1 MNRQDAVTAEI
12 SPYSGTLA
20 APFNTPETIAQLATL
35 PHLLARANVTRLSNG
50 PDYVVKLEHPDIANG
65 HPITVK
71 VFKHQSLIKDW
82 YDRRHG
88 SKAERSFD
96 AACVLRDKGL
106 GTPTPIAWLDRWE
119 SKRLKESYYLCLF
132 EPGIS
137 FRDALSDIYYNQHDN
152 APLMELLHLVAPAIR
167 AMHDAGFAH
176 KDMGNQNILL
186 PRAESGEWLQPQ
198 FIDLNRASYQAEPLS
213 FNQRAFDLARI
224 ALPGAYLKIF
234 KTIYNQHEDFPAE
247 FESLEQKARK
257 RFWGHRRSVK
267 WRRPIRYWRRR
278 WREKNLPPI
287 KPVYPPIPDIW
298 LWDEKSAQ
306 PMIVPG
312 RKEKH
317 AYRDWRYMLTMIWQ
331 SLISAPGIFKRY
343 KQVLQKS
350 YQKPLSMTGRIG
362 VALHP
367 KSDYIPQELALLK
380 TLGNPPVL
388 VRFCHHETAEDW
400 QTGIALVEHLHQQGV
415 EIMAAILQD
424 RQATLQPK
432 RWENFLET
440 VIGSIGDKVAH
451 IEITHAS
458 NRVKWGIWSANEYR
472 NLMAP
477 AFALQKRYPH
487 IKLTGPAC
495 IDFEYHPVIAALKA
509 IPKGQKLSALS
520 HLLYV
525 DRRGAPEG
533 KQGQFST
540 LEKCALLK
548 ALAQSSDRCDD
559 KVIISEVNWP
569 VKHTGIWSPIGCPY
583 ETPKWRREEPGET
596 EDEYADY
603 MLRYLVISLCS
614 GHVEQVFWWRLSAHG
629 YGLVDDR
636 DNFRPRPAFTALA
649 FFLQLLGQADFF
661 CKWEIGSGIYA
672 LEFHTSTQ
680 KIVMAWTDTGD
691 TKALPAVDYQSAL
704 DRMGN
709 PLANVTL
716 SGSPIYLLSDL
727 K

>member
-1 MNRQDAVTAEI
+1 MNIGKYTGEIADTFRTNHVLGVLEEI
-12 SPYSGTLA
+12 SELLLQAENTQLSDGKDYVIKTSAPLHVGA
-20 APFNTPETIAQLATL
+20 APIDITI
-35 PHLLARANVTRLSNG
+35 
-50 PDYVVKLEHPDIANG
+50 
-65 HPITVK
+65 K
-71 VFKHQSLIKDW
+71 VFKRQSRLKDW
-82 YDRRHG
+82 HDQRNG
-88 SKAERSFD
+88 SKAERSFR
-96 AACVLRDKGL
+96 AACFLQAKRL
-106 GTPTPIAWLDRWE
+106 GTPTPIAWLDYWE
-119 SKRLKESYYLCLF
+119 GNHLKESYYLCLF

-137 FRDALSDIYYNQHDN
+137 FRDALSDIYYNQHNN

-176 KDMGNQNILL
+176 NDMGNQNILL
-186 PRAESGEWLQPQ
+186 PRAENGDWLPPQ
-198 FIDLNRASYQAEPLS
+198 FIDLNRAQYQAEPLS
-213 FNQRAFDLARI
+213 YKQRAFDLARI

-234 KTIYNQHEDFPAE
+234 KTIYNQHEELPAE
-247 FESLEQKARK
+247 FELLEQKARK
-257 RFWGHRRSVK
+257 RFWNHRRSVK
-267 WRRPIRYWRRR
+267 WRHPIRHWRS
-278 WREKNLPPI
+278 KQQPKA

-312 RKEKH
+312 RQEKH

-331 SLISAPGIFKRY
+331 SLISAPGIFRRY
-343 KQVLQKS
+343 KQLLQQS

-367 KSDYIPQELALLK
+367 KADYIPQELALLK

-388 VRFCHHETAEDW
+388 VRFCHHETQEDW
-400 QTGIALVEHLHQQGV
+400 QTGIALVKHLHQQGV
-415 EIMAAILQD
+415 EIMVAILQD
-424 RQATLQPK
+424 RQATLQPQ
-432 RWENFLET
+432 RWESFLDT
-440 VIGSIGDKVAH
+440 VISTIGDKVAH

-495 IDFEYHPVIAALKA
+495 IDFEYHPVIAALKT
-509 IPKGQKLSALS
+509 IPKGQKFSALS

-614 GHVEQVFWWRLSAHG
+614 GHVDQVFWWRLSAHG

-636 DNFRPRPAFTALA
+636 DNFRQRPAFRALA
-649 FFLQLLGQADFF
+649 YFLQLLGNATFI
-661 CKWEIGSGIYA
+661 KRHTMPEGAMG
-672 LEFHTSTQ
+672 LEFTNNEQAILMLWSFNE
-680 KIVMAWTDTGD
+680 GNFS
-691 TKALPAVDYQSAL
+691 LPDFSYQRAYN
-704 DRMGN
+704 REGE
-709 PLANVTL
+709 TL
-716 SGSPIYLLSDL
+716 SDVLISSSPIYLVGN
-727 K
+727 